1 MKPRENIIDTHTT
14 QVNDNVDRSL
24 IEQIDKLVLDTAPMA
39 IVCTN
44 VDGDI
49 MTVNPAVRHIF
60 GYLEGELEGQS
71 LLALLPQLGEAKY
84 SAYDDFTSRGELEL
98 FDDEQRGNEQLIT
111 DESNFLQRFYY
122 GVSEQ
127 GDKSVIETTNRKG
140 EVLWISLFANLVT
153 AKGQECYILIIS
165 DITETKLKEQEIT
178 QLNESLER
186 RVEARTK
193 ELETAHQ
200 KVSLLLDSS
209 AQGFLAVDKEL
220 IIDPEYSKVC
230 DTIFERQ
237 ITGLCVADLLFPNNR
252 TQKANL
258 HKNIKRIINEEDEF
272 IQDLYL
278 RLLNDEYQV
287 KDKSIEIEFKCISGS
302 RVVLILTD
310 ITRRKKL
317 EHKLNH
323 ERDRLKFIVS
333 TVQEPSEFFDVI
345 DDFEIFI
352 NGQLNML
359 LTSNKSNQEKLDEAF
374 RQIHTFKGGFSQLD
388 FLSVPQVLHQLE
400 DQLQSMQESGDFDHQ
415 ALQELLDTNRCMESL
430 HQDTAIIE
438 EVLGKGFLDN
448 DKDVA
453 LNLLQIKR
461 IESFIKEQEPGPVV
475 DEVSDLLKD
484 LMRTRLVNIKTLFR
498 TFSKSAE
505 KLAAAFNKAIYPFE
519 VVGQDLMVDS
529 NVYASF
535 TKSLIHVFRNAV
547 DHGIESLDE
556 RVEAGKDETGRI
568 SCEIKMII
576 NHMVI
581 IISDDGRGLDF
592 NAIRD
597 KALDKGIFTEQ
608 EIAHVSE
615 KRLSKLIFDD
625 RFSTKSTVTTVSGR
639 GIGLSAVLAEL
650 RKLNGDVKV
659 MSSQGQGTQFQ
670 FVLPYDENKV

>member
-1 MKPRENIIDTHTT
+1 MREITIDIQMTK
-14 QVNDNVDRSL
+14 VNDNIDSSL

-39 IVCTN
+39 IVSTN
-44 VDGDI
+44 IYGDI
-49 MTVNPAVRHIF
+49 MTVNPAVRNIF
-60 GYLEGELEGQS
+60 GYLEGELEGES
-71 LLALLPQLGEAKY
+71 LLTLVPQLADMKY
-84 SAYDDFTSRGELEL
+84 CSYDDFTSRGELEL
-98 FDDEQRGNEQLIT
+98 FDDERGGDAHLTT
-111 DESNFLQRFYY
+111 DELNFLQRFYH
-122 GVSEQ
+122 GELSE
-127 GDKSVIETTNRKG
+127 GDKGVIETTNKKG
-140 EVLWISLFANLVT
+140 EVLWISIFANLVT
-153 AKGQECYILIIS
+153 VHGQECYILIIS
-165 DITETKLKEQEIT
+165 NITETKLKEQEIT

-186 RVEARTK
+186 RVEERTR

-209 AQGFLAVDKEL
+209 AQGFLAVDENL

-230 DTIFERQ
+230 DTIFDGS
-237 ITGLCVADLLFPNNR
+237 IGGLCIANLLFPHNR

-258 HKNIKRIINEEDEF
+258 YKNIRRIIEEDDDF

-278 RLLNDEYQV
+278 RLLNDEYQI

-400 DQLQSMQESGDFDHQ
+400 DQLQTMQETGCFDHQ

-430 HQDTAIIE
+430 RQDTAIIE
-438 EVLGKGFLDN
+438 EVLGRGFLDN

-484 LMRTRLVNIKTLFR
+484 LMRTRLVNMKSLFR

-505 KLAAAFNKAIYPFE
+505 KLATAFDKAVYPFE
-519 VVGQDLMVDS
+519 ATGKDLMVDS
-529 NVYASF
+529 NVYSPF
-535 TKSLIHVFRNAV
+535 TKSLVHVFRNSI
-547 DHGIESLDE
+547 DHGIETLDE

-568 SCEIKMII
+568 SCEIKTII
-576 NHMVI
+576 DHMVI
-581 IISDDGRGLDF
+581 TIVDDGRGLDF
-592 NAIRD
+592 DAIRS

-608 EIAHVSE
+608 DLPHVSE

-659 MSSQGQGTQFQ
+659 MSTAGEGTQFQ
-670 FVLPYDENKV
+670 FVLPYNDSKV

>member
-1 MKPRENIIDTHTT
+1 MTK
-14 QVNDNVDRSL
+14 VNDNIDSSL

-39 IVCTN
+39 IVSTN
-44 VDGDI
+44 IYGDI
-49 MTVNPAVRHIF
+49 MTVNPAVRNIF
-60 GYLEGELEGQS
+60 GYLEGELEGES
-71 LLALLPQLGEAKY
+71 LLTLVPQLADMKY
-84 SAYDDFTSRGELEL
+84 CSYDDFTSRGELEL
-98 FDDEQRGNEQLIT
+98 FDDERGGDAHLTT
-111 DESNFLQRFYY
+111 DELNFLQRFYH
-122 GVSEQ
+122 GELSE
-127 GDKSVIETTNRKG
+127 GDKGVIETTNKKG
-140 EVLWISLFANLVT
+140 EVLWISIFANLVT
-153 AKGQECYILIIS
+153 VHGQECYILIIS
-165 DITETKLKEQEIT
+165 NITETKLKEQEIT

-186 RVEARTK
+186 RVEERTR

-209 AQGFLAVDKEL
+209 AQGFLAVDENL

-230 DTIFERQ
+230 DTIFDGS
-237 ITGLCVADLLFPNNR
+237 IGGLCIANLLFPHNR

-258 HKNIKRIINEEDEF
+258 YKNIRRIIEEDDDF

-278 RLLNDEYQV
+278 RLLNDEYQI

-400 DQLQSMQESGDFDHQ
+400 DQLQTMQETGCFDHQ

-430 HQDTAIIE
+430 RQDTAIIE
-438 EVLGKGFLDN
+438 EVLGRGFLDN

-484 LMRTRLVNIKTLFR
+484 LMRTRLVNMKSLFR

-505 KLAAAFNKAIYPFE
+505 KLATAFDKAVYPFE
-519 VVGQDLMVDS
+519 ATGKDLMVDS
-529 NVYASF
+529 NVYSPF
-535 TKSLIHVFRNAV
+535 TKSLVHVFRNSI
-547 DHGIESLDE
+547 DHGIETLDE

-568 SCEIKMII
+568 SCEIKTII
-576 NHMVI
+576 DHMVI
-581 IISDDGRGLDF
+581 TIVDDGRGLDF
-592 NAIRD
+592 DAIRS

-608 EIAHVSE
+608 DLPHVSE

-659 MSSQGQGTQFQ
+659 MSTAGEGTQFQ
-670 FVLPYDENKV
+670 FVLPYNDSKV